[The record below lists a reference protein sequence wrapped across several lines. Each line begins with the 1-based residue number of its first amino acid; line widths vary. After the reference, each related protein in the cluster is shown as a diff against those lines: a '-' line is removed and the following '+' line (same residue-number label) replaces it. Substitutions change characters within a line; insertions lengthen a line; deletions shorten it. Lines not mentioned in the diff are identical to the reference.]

1 MKLRI
6 GFLGVGA
13 MGLSHVNQFHVK
25 NAARAECVAIC
36 SRNEANVAKALAV
49 APSAKVFRDER
60 ELIHSDLDA
69 VVISTPN
76 STHAALA
83 LETLKAGKHVFL
95 EKPIGITA
103 DECRAVLAAAE
114 ASDRVVLVGHE
125 LRYSPFFQKMKAL
138 VDAGEIGRPRMVW
151 TREFR
156 GPFQPKSGQWIQ
168 DARLSGGMMV
178 DKNCHHF
185 DVMNWW
191 VSCDSGASVPL
202 AGVKPT
208 VPVGFG
214 IGSPSETLE
223 VTPATGTVA
232 PLTSPRP
239 RRVAAFGGSAVM
251 HVVDTAHQVNDHST
265 VSFEYDNGV
274 LGTLQVCLFARD
286 FPEEELEMG
295 IVGDA
300 GSLQTRISAIEILQ
314 WKRGTNQKSPLV
326 HKVHSPAGEGWGS
339 HLGFDEIHTAFLDA
353 VLDGKPHLTSVRDC
367 VDGSLLAIAAE
378 ASIRQQSIVEI

>member
-1 MKLRI
+1 MKLRL
-6 GFLGVGA
+6 GFLGIGA

-49 APSAKVFRDER
+49 APNAKVFRDER
-60 ELIHSDLDA
+60 ELIHYDLDA

-83 LETLKAGKHVFL
+83 LETLKAGKHLFL

-103 DECRAVLAAAE
+103 EECRVVHAAAE

-125 LRYSPFFQKMKAL
+125 LRYSPFFQKMKSL
-138 VDAGEIGRPRMVW
+138 VDVGEIGRPRMVW

-185 DVMNWW
+185 DLMNWW
-191 VSCDSGASVPL
+191 V
-202 AGVKPT
+202 
-208 VPVGFG
+208 
-214 IGSPSETLE
+214 
-223 VTPATGTVA
+223 GT
-232 PLTSPRP
+232 RP

-251 HVVDTAHQVNDHST
+251 RVMDAAHQVNDHST

-300 GSLQTRISAIEILQ
+300 GSLQTRISTIEILQ
-314 WKRGTNQKSPLV
+314 WKRGTNQKTPIV
-326 HKVHSPAGEGWGS
+326 HKVHSPAGEGWGN
-339 HLGFDEIHTAFLDA
+339 HLGFDEIHAAFLDA
-353 VLDGKPHLTSVRDC
+353 VLNSKPHLTSVRDC
-367 VDGSLLAIAAE
+367 LDGSLLAIAAE
-378 ASIRQQSIVEI
+378 ESIKKGRVIEL

>member
-1 MKLRI
+1 MKLRL
-6 GFLGVGA
+6 GFLGIGA

-36 SRNEANVAKALAV
+36 SRNEANIKKALAV
-49 APSAKVFRDER
+49 APNAKVFRDER
-60 ELIHSDLDA
+60 ALIHSDLDA

-83 LETLKAGKHVFL
+83 LETFKVGKHLFL
-95 EKPIGITA
+95 EKPIGITP

-114 ASDRVVLVGHE
+114 ASDRLVMIGHE
-125 LRYSPFFQKMKAL
+125 LRYSPFFQKIKAL

-168 DARLSGGMMV
+168 DERLSGGMMV

-191 VSCDSGASVPL
+191 VGA
-202 AGVKPT
+202 
-208 VPVGFG
+208 
-214 IGSPSETLE
+214 
-223 VTPATGTVA
+223 
-232 PLTSPRP
+232 RP
-239 RRVAAFGGSAVM
+239 RRVAAFGANAVM
-251 HVVDTAHQVNDHST
+251 RVVDPAHQVNDHAT
-265 VSFEYDNGV
+265 VSFDYDNGI
-274 LGTLQVCLFARD
+274 LGTLHVCLFARD

-295 IVGDA
+295 IIGDG

-314 WKRGTNQKSPLV
+314 WKRGANQKTPIV
-326 HKVHSPAGEGWGS
+326 HKVHSPAGEGWGN
-339 HLGFDEIHTAFLDA
+339 HLGFDEIHTSFLDA
-353 VLDGKPHLTSVRDC
+353 VLDGKPHATSVRDC
-367 VDGSLLAIAAE
+367 LDGSRLAIAAE
-378 ASIRQQSIVEI
+378 TSITKGSIVEL

>member
-1 MKLRI
+1 MPRLRL
-6 GFLGVGA
+6 GFLGIGA

-25 NAARAECVAIC
+25 NAPRAECVAIC
-36 SRNEANVAKALAV
+36 SRNEANIAKALAV
-49 APSAKVFRDER
+49 APNAKVLRDER

-83 LETLKAGKHVFL
+83 LDTLKAGKHLFL

-103 DECRAVLAAAE
+103 EECRAVLAAAE
-114 ASDRVVLVGHE
+114 NSDRAVLVGHE
-125 LRYSPFFQKMKAL
+125 LRYSPFFQKMKSL
-138 VDAGEIGRPRMVW
+138 VDAGEIGQPRMVW

-185 DVMNWW
+185 DMMNWW
-191 VSCDSGASVPL
+191 VGA
-202 AGVKPT
+202 
-208 VPVGFG
+208 
-214 IGSPSETLE
+214 
-223 VTPATGTVA
+223 
-232 PLTSPRP
+232 RP
-239 RRVAAFGGSAVM
+239 CRVAAFGGSAVM
-251 HVVDTAHQVNDHST
+251 HVVDAAHQVNDHST

-314 WKRGTNQKSPLV
+314 WQRGTHQKAPIV
-326 HKVHSPAGEGWGS
+326 HKVHSPAGEGWGN
-339 HLGFDEIHTAFLDA
+339 HLGFDEVHAAFLDA
-353 VLDGKPHLTSVRDC
+353 VLDGKPHVTSVRDC
-367 VDGSLLAIAAE
+367 LDGTLLAIAAE
-378 ASIRQQSIVEI
+378 GSIASGSMVSLS

>member
-1 MKLRI
+1 VVNQKLKI
-6 GFLGVGA
+6 GFLGIGA

-25 NAARAECVAIC
+25 NAARSECVALC
-36 SRNEANVAKALAV
+36 SRNKANIAKALAL
-49 APSAKVFRDER
+49 APNATIFRDES
-60 ELIHSDLDA
+60 ELIHADLDA

-76 STHAALA
+76 STHAPLA
-83 LETLKAGKHVFL
+83 LEALKAGKHLFL
-95 EKPIGITA
+95 EKPIGISP
-103 DECRAVLAAAE
+103 DECRAVLTAAE

-138 VDAGEIGRPRMVW
+138 VDAGEIGQPRLVW

-185 DVMNWW
+185 DMMNWW
-191 VSCDSGASVPL
+191 IGA
-202 AGVKPT
+202 
-208 VPVGFG
+208 
-214 IGSPSETLE
+214 
-223 VTPATGTVA
+223 
-232 PLTSPRP
+232 RP

-251 HVVDTAHQVNDHST
+251 RVVDRAHQVNDHAT
-265 VSFEYDNGV
+265 VSYEYDNGA

-295 IVGDA
+295 VVGDA
-300 GSLQTRISAIEILQ
+300 GSLQTRVSSIEILQ
-314 WKRGTNQKSPLV
+314 WKRGANQKSPIV
-326 HKVHSPAGEGWGS
+326 HKVHSPAGEGWGN

-353 VLDGKPHLTSVRDC
+353 VLEGKPHLTRVRDC
-367 VDGSLLAIAAE
+367 LDGSLLAIAAE
-378 ASIRQQSIVEI
+378 DSVKKGRVIEL

>member
-1 MKLRI
+1 MKLRL
-6 GFLGVGA
+6 GFLGIGS

-25 NAARAECVAIC
+25 NAARSECAAIC
-36 SRNEANVAKALAV
+36 SRNEANIARALAV
-49 APSAKVFRDER
+49 APNAKVFRDER

-83 LETLKAGKHVFL
+83 LETLEAGRHLFL
-95 EKPIGITA
+95 EKPVGVTT

-185 DVMNWW
+185 DIMNWW
-191 VSCDSGASVPL
+191 VGA
-202 AGVKPT
+202 
-208 VPVGFG
+208 
-214 IGSPSETLE
+214 
-223 VTPATGTVA
+223 
-232 PLTSPRP
+232 RP

-251 HVVDTAHQVNDHST
+251 HVVDAAHQVNDHAT
-265 VSFEYDNGV
+265 ASFEYDNGV

-314 WKRGTNQKSPLV
+314 WKRGAQQKSPVV
-326 HKVHSPAGEGWGS
+326 HKVHSPAGEGWGN

-353 VLDGKPHLTSVRDC
+353 VIDGKRPLTTVADC
-367 VDGSLLAIAAE
+367 VEATRMCIAAE
-378 ASIRQQSIVEI
+378 ESIRSGSMIQLKTDMNHGHTE